1 MLRRSRSSCPSL
13 GADARARRGG
23 VMRIGGVIVVAS
35 LLAACSAVGP
45 KPWEHDLMAKREMQP
60 NPHPLLT
67 SADDHMYF
75 SKEGSSGGRSFAG
88 GGCGCN

>member
-1 MLRRSRSSCPSL
+1 MLRRLRSCCRSL
-13 GADARARRGG
+13 GADSRMRRRSLARACG
-23 VMRIGGVIVVAS
+23 VLAVAS
-35 LLAACSAVGP
+35 LLAACSSIGP
-45 KPWEHDLMAKREMQP
+45 RPWEHDLMAKPEMQP
-60 NPHPLLT
+60 NPYPLLT

>member
-13 GADARARRGG
+13 GTDPFARLGPITRTC
-23 VMRIGGVIVVAS
+23 GVIAVAV
-35 LLAACSAVGP
+35 LLAACSAIGP
-45 KPWEHDLMAKREMQP
+45 KPWEHDLMAKRAMQP
-60 NPHPLLT
+60 NPYPLLT
-67 SADDHMYF
+67 SADDHLYF